1 MKKNINNQV
10 NDCYS
15 HKIYSTDGAVTLVR
29 NIQEELK
36 SREIAELLKL
46 ISIKFAFMHINKE
59 IYWVESVEDTQNF
72 WELEVKPHLCK
83 KLNSKL
89 AKKLDKKNKL
99 SFQSDNYCY
108 YASLWEAENLDKI
121 IVLFMAH

>member
-1 MKKNINNQV
+1 MKKDRKNQIT
-10 NDCYS
+10 DCYS

-29 NIQEELK
+29 NIQENLK
-36 SREIAELLKL
+36 TREIAELLKMTP
-46 ISIKFAFMHINKE
+46 IKFAFIDVNKK
-59 IYWVESVEDTQNF
+59 IYWVEAVEDTQNF

-83 KLNSKL
+83 KLNAKL
-89 AKKLDKKNKL
+89 AKKNKL
-99 SFQSDNYCY
+99 GFQSGNYCY

>member
-29 NIQEELK
+29 TIKEELK

-46 ISIKFAFMHINKE
+46 ISIKFAFMQIN
-59 IYWVESVEDTQNF
+59 
-72 WELEVKPHLCK
+72 
-83 KLNSKL
+83 
-89 AKKLDKKNKL
+89 
-99 SFQSDNYCY
+99 
-108 YASLWEAENLDKI
+108 
-121 IVLFMAH
+121 

>member
-36 SREIAELLKL
+36 SREIAELLKST
-46 ISIKFAFMHINKE
+46 SIKFAFMHINKE
-59 IYWVESVEDTQNF
+59 IYWVEAVEDTQNF

-83 KLNSKL
+83 KLNAKL
-89 AKKLDKKNKL
+89 AKKLAKKNKL
-99 SFQSDNYCY
+99 GFQSDNYCY